1 MHVLRRIHAAAFIL
15 VSGAAAAT
23 AQTYQLGPIE
33 ISVPWT
39 RAMPP
44 AANAG
49 GGFMTIS
56 NSGTTDDRL
65 VSATSPVAA
74 EVQIHTM
81 DMTDGVMRMR
91 ELVDG
96 LPIPAGATVQLAPGG
111 YHVMFLELPAPIAI
125 DTAVS
130 VTLVFE
136 RAGEITIDLAVVP
149 PGAPGPEGAGGMG
162 AMGGMGGM
170 NMGGAAMPMGLD
182 TNTPEWVLM
191 AAFGTPESHLSV
203 APMVTS
209 GDFAIAG
216 WVQGEMA
223 GRALLRRTDGAWAI
237 VLRAGDG
244 LRVVTGL
251 VDFGVPEADAATLVT
266 ALLAAEAT
274 MDPALVARFSTFH
287 GVVMMDAEGH
297 HPPAGAAH

>member
-1 MHVLRRIHAAAFIL
+1 LRILRRLTAAAIL
-15 VSGAAAAT
+15 LVAGVAAAS

-44 AANAG
+44 AADAG
-49 GGFMTIS
+49 GGFMTIR
-56 NSGTTDDRL
+56 NTGTTDDRL

-81 DMTDGVMRMR
+81 DMADGVMRMR

-111 YHVMFLELPAPIAI
+111 YHMMFLDLPTPIAI
-125 DTAVS
+125 DTPVS

-136 RAGEITIDLAVVP
+136 RAGEITVDLTVVP

-162 AMGGMGGM
+162 GMT
-170 NMGGAAMPMGLD
+170 MGGAHAGMAMGSD
-182 TNTPEWVLM
+182 ANTPEWVLM
-191 AAFGTPESHLSV
+191 ATFDTPESHLSV
-203 APMVTS
+203 APLVTS
-209 GDFAIAG
+209 GDFALAG

-223 GRALLRRTDGAWAI
+223 GRALLRRTDGVWAI
-237 VLRAGDG
+237 VLCAGDG
-244 LRVVTGL
+244 LREVTGL
-251 VDFGVPEADAATLVT
+251 VNFGVPEADANALVT

-274 MDPALVARFSTFH
+274 MDPAIVARFSTFA
-287 GVVMMDAEGH
+287 GVVMMDAAGH
-297 HPPAGAAH
+297 HPPVGAAH